1 MFDVSDL
8 NYVFTNGCFDISIY
22 LFFAKLLNF
31 IMLFTWTTFKILVV
45 NTDSTPYFFVWV
57 LGFLVWFFLEI
68 SSEMAQYFN
77 AKHSTLFKVIKQY
90 EIIVSHIK
98 LYYNSYYNNTIK
110 KLIYQNLL

>member
-68 SSEMAQYFN
+68 YRSRLQINFCSS
-77 AKHSTLFKVIKQY
+77 
-90 EIIVSHIK
+90 IICEEYCSVSLALRIH
-98 LYYNSYYNNTIK
+98 
-110 KLIYQNLL
+110 